1 MPLIATDE
9 PLGFVDIGHRPEL
22 NASNLPQTRL
32 AKDPEPAPA
41 PPTDAE
47 RRPAL
52 MNVALER
59 EGAQG
64 ISAGAFPRSDV
75 ASVVSQEL
83 GREALP
89 VVPSRPLPE
98 SASVIAAAFRQENL
112 IGSAISALDFRDRG
126 PIDAEHNPFELI
138 KGTDLEPHWQ
148 NFVSSRNADDT
159 ARISQ
164 RIRQEQAD
172 RDTISAAG
180 WRGVAASMAA
190 SVIDPSIL
198 LPAAAPLK
206 AARLTDAAISALK
219 VGASVGAATA
229 VQEAGLQSMQ
239 EIRPW
244 HESAVAVGGAV
255 VLGGILGGAVS
266 MFSRKEYASL
276 ARRFDEVMT
285 VPADGA
291 KDPFGMGGL
300 STVRRSV
307 GAEAVNKPEVELK
320 DAMGGITA
328 LKWQDPVLR
337 TLTSPLKSA
346 KEAGTQLFETVLGI
360 TRNADGV
367 TTAPVGGSVETRIKT
382 NGYSKLGSS
391 MSAVDEAFSQY
402 RFAKPDAKFAAVRAG
417 IANMTGQSQQLTYK
431 QFKEEVGRAMARHD
445 KHDNPHVA
453 RAAAAMRSQLID
465 PLGKEAV
472 DLGLLDESIVKG
484 FKASGGNLVSE
495 RPAWG
500 SEAHAQRQS
509 IGEMVEGIGR
519 GLGLSADP
527 AATQA
532 AIDALAR
539 VNPDILA
546 GVQKAYADFQLGS
559 TVPGGANAKVYDK
572 ESARKFLSKLDTS
585 RLTREEVEAV
595 DTYARLGVDKDGL
608 ETDFWANPQNIAL
621 FESVANKM
629 RAPHDMVVFR
639 GGPAD
644 DDLLARTQE
653 LFTPTTLSEK
663 WAETMGGFKWSEP
676 GIERIVIAKGTPI
689 IPIFRGDL
697 NELEILLPKNT
708 PLKQGARS
716 ERIVQGEDWI
726 AREWTA
732 GGPQSPA
739 GDLIANLQK
748 MFDDAM
754 AHPSAAPP
762 AKHSDFMP
770 EQVAGEVW
778 GDVGQSYITRI
789 YNRQKIASER
799 AKFENI
805 IVEHFLSAQQRAQAT
820 LSRLSGGGAAGKE
833 MDNLAEF
840 ANLSRAEMRDAASN
854 TVDAIMGVA
863 EGRMMFELPASV
875 RGPLKARTLRIK
887 DELIEEYLERD
898 IETIARFYTR
908 SMAPDIEMVR
918 AFGDLEMKEA
928 MAKIAEEAAALSR
941 KEGITPKESAR
952 IVQAAKDA
960 QNDLMAMAD
969 RLRGTYAIP
978 EDPTKFLPTLGRVV
992 RSLNYLRLLGG
1003 MTISAIPDTFRA
1015 MQVHGVTSYFGD
1027 GLRPLIGNLEA
1038 VKMAG
1043 AEVKLAGTAL
1053 DMVLDTRAM
1062 AIADV
1067 MDDFG
1072 RYSKFERGIQAAQS
1086 NFGVISLMAPWNAAM
1101 KQWVGMMTMTNVL
1114 RAAQRVADGTAGK
1127 DVIEK
1132 LARSNI
1138 DEPTAK
1144 KIAELF
1150 REHGQDSGGVLLP
1163 NTAAWNTAAP
1173 GVRKALDGLRG
1184 AIALDVDRT
1193 IVTPGQDKPL
1203 WFSTQVGKIVSQFKG
1218 FGFASA
1224 QRVLLANLQQRDAGV
1239 MMGSLLM
1246 IGMGG
1251 IAEKIRSITN
1261 QKEGPKSEAEWVANA
1276 IERSGLTAYLFDVNH
1291 FTERFT
1297 GGAVG
1302 ISALTGGKPMSRY
1315 AARNWADAV
1324 AGPTGGLIKD
1334 LAGATSGASQTL
1346 FHGERVNESDIR
1358 ALRRTLPYQNLFY
1371 FSWLFQQMQKSAAES
1386 LNAKPIK
1393 ERR

>member
-1 MPLIATDE
+1 MPLIATE
-9 PLGFVDIGHRPEL
+9 EQLGFVDIGHRPEL
-22 NASNLPQTRL
+22 NASDLPQTRL

-47 RRPAL
+47 KRPAL
-52 MNVALER
+52 MNVALEQA
-59 EGAQG
+59 GVQG
-64 ISAGAFPRSDV
+64 VSAGAFPRSDV
-75 ASVVSQEL
+75 ANIVASEL
-83 GREALP
+83 GRETLP

-98 SASVIAAAFRQENL
+98 SVSVIAAAFRQENL

-126 PIDAEHNPFELI
+126 PIDPDHNPFETI
-138 KGTDLEPHWQ
+138 KGTDLEPFWE
-148 NFVSSRNADDT
+148 NFVQSRNADDT
-159 ARISQ
+159 AAISQ
-164 RIRQEQAD
+164 RVRQQHTDRQA
-172 RDTISAAG
+172 ISAAG
-180 WRGVAASMAA
+180 WKGYAASLAA
-190 SVIDPSIL
+190 NFLDPTIL
-198 LPAAAPLK
+198 LPLAAPIK
-206 AARLTDAAISALK
+206 GARLAGAAMSALK
-219 VGASVGAATA
+219 VGASAAAATA
-229 VQEAGLQSMQ
+229 VQEAGLQATQ
-239 EIRPW
+239 DIRPW

-276 ARRFDEVMT
+276 SRRFEETMT
-285 VPADGA
+285 VPVDGG
-291 KDPFGMGGL
+291 KDQFGMGGL
-300 STVRRSV
+300 TTMRRSV

-320 DAMGGITA
+320 DALGGITA
-328 LKWQDPVLR
+328 LKWQDPVIR

-346 KEAGTQLFETVLGI
+346 KETGTQLFETVLGL

-367 TTAPVGGSVETRIKT
+367 TTAPVGGSVETMIKT
-382 NGYSKLGSS
+382 RHMSRLGA
-391 MSAVDEAFSQY
+391 AVTAMDRGFSEY

-417 IANMTGQSQQLTYK
+417 IANMAGQSQKYSYK

-445 KHDNPHVA
+445 KHDDPHVA
-453 RAAAAMRSQLID
+453 KAAKAYRDVLFD
-465 PLGKEAV
+465 PEANEAV
-472 DLGLLDESIVKG
+472 DVGLLDKSFLKG
-484 FKASGGNLVSE
+484 FKAEGGKLVSE

-509 IGEMVEGIGR
+509 LGEMVEGIGR

-527 AATQA
+527 AASQA

-546 GVQKAYADFQLGS
+546 GVQRAYADFAQAP
-559 TVPGGANAKVYDK
+559 TVG
-572 ESARKFLSKLDTS
+572 
-585 RLTREEVEAV
+585 
-595 DTYARLGVDKDGL
+595 
-608 ETDFWANPQNIAL
+608 
-621 FESVANKM
+621 
-629 RAPHDMVVFR
+629 R
-639 GGPAD
+639 GG
-644 DDLLARTQE
+644 
-653 LFTPTTLSEK
+653 
-663 WAETMGGFKWSEP
+663 
-676 GIERIVIAKGTPI
+676 V
-689 IPIFRGDL
+689 
-697 NELEILLPKNT
+697 
-708 PLKQGARS
+708 
-716 ERIVQGEDWI
+716 
-726 AREWTA
+726 
-732 GGPQSPA
+732 
-739 GDLIANLQK
+739 GDLIAGLQK
-748 MFDDAM
+748 AFDDAM
-754 AHPSAAPP
+754 AHPSAAPS

-770 EQVAGEVW
+770 DQFAAEIWA
-778 GDVGQSYITRI
+778 DLDQSYLTRL
-789 YNRQKIASER
+789 YNRAKIAANR
-799 AKFENI
+799 AAFENI
-805 IVEHFLSAQQRAQAT
+805 IVEHFLASQQRAQAV
-820 LSRLSGGGAAGKE
+820 LSRLSGEGAAGKE
-833 MDNLAEF
+833 VDNIAEF
-840 ANLSRAEMRDAASN
+840 ANLSRAEIRDAASN
-854 TVDAIMGVA
+854 TVDSIMGVA

-887 DELIEEYLERD
+887 DELIEEFLERD

-908 SMAPDIEMVR
+908 SMGPDIEMVR
-918 AFGDLEMKEA
+918 AFGDLEMKDA
-928 MAKIAEEAAALSR
+928 MSRIAEEAAELTR

-952 IVQAAKDA
+952 IVQAAKNA

-992 RSLNYLRLLGG
+992 RSLNYMRLLGG

-1027 GLRPLIGNLEA
+1027 GLRPLISNLEA
-1038 VKMAG
+1038 VKLAG

-1086 NFGVISLMAPWNAAM
+1086 NFGVVSLMAPWNAAM

-1114 RAAQRVADGTAGK
+1114 RASQRVADGTAGK
-1127 DVIEK
+1127 DLIEK

-1144 KIAELF
+1144 KIAALF
-1150 REHGQDSGGVLLP
+1150 REHGKDSDGVLLP
-1163 NTAAWNTAAP
+1163 NTAAWDTAAP

-1203 WFSTQVGKIVSQFKG
+1203 WFSTQVGRIVSQFKG

-1239 MMGSLLM
+1239 LMGSLMM
-1246 IGMGG
+1246 IAMGG
-1251 IAEKIRSITN
+1251 IAEKVRSIAN
-1261 QKEGPKSEAEWVANA
+1261 QKEGPKTPAEWVANA
-1276 IERSGLTAYLFDVNH
+1276 VERSGLTAYLFDINH

-1302 ISALTGGKPMSRY
+1302 IAALTGGKPMSRY
-1315 AARNWADAV
+1315 AARNWADAI

-1334 LAGATSGASQTL
+1334 IAGATSGASQTL

-1358 ALRRTLPYQNLFY
+1358 ALRRALPYQNLFY
-1371 FSWLFQQMQKSAAES
+1371 FSWLFQQMQKSAAEG
-1386 LNAKPIK
+1386 LNAKPLPT
-1393 ERR
+1393 RR